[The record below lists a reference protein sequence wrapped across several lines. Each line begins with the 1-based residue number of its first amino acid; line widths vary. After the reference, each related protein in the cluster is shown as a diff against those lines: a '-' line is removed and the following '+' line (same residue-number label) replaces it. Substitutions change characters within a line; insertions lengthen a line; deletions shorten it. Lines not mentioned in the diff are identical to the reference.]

1 MKKTTLVMCFLFG
14 INLYGAD
21 KAKCEELFRSAIFNF
36 YLENSCKFDK
46 HISSAIRKEFS
57 NQNCTEMFSDDDMKK
72 LNSEVLGDSYQKM
85 KKIGRDKFC
94 KNNKVKYDELQ
105 TIYLEPSKR

>member
-1 MKKTTLVMCFLFG
+1 MKKIVLGISILVS

-21 KAKCEELFRSAIFNF
+21 KAKCEELFKSAIFNF

-85 KKIGRDKFC
+85 KKVGRDDFC
-94 KNNKVKYDELQ
+94 KSNKAKYDALQ
-105 TIYLEPSKR
+105 VTYP

>member
-1 MKKTTLVMCFLFG
+1 MKKMILVIFILLS
-14 INLYGAD
+14 INLNAAD

-46 HISSAIRKEFS
+46 HISSTIRKEFGD
-57 NQNCTEMFSDDDMKK
+57 QNCTEMFSDTDMKK

-85 KKIGRDKFC
+85 KKVGRDDFC
-94 KNNKVKYDELQ
+94 KNRKAKYNEL
-105 TIYLEPSKR
+105 SKSL

>member
-1 MKKTTLVMCFLFG
+1 MKKIVLGIFILFS

-46 HISSAIRKEFS
+46 HISSAIRKEFG
-57 NQNCTEMFSDDDMKK
+57 NQNCPEMFSDDDMKK

-85 KKIGRDKFC
+85 KKVGRDTFC
-94 KNNKVKYDELQ
+94 KSNKVKYDELQ
-105 TIYLEPSKR
+105 KVYLKSSKR